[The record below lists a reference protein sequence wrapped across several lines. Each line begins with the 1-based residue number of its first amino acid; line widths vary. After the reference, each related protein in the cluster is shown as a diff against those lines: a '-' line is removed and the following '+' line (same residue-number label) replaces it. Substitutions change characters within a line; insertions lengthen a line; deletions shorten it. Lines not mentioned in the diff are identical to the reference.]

1 MICYFVSKKV
11 MISTGEPSGELYGA
25 LLAREVKRK
34 WPDTKIFG
42 IGGPNM
48 ELEGIDLIAPI
59 SNVIGF
65 TEALKHIAA
74 IRKNLKTAK
83 EALSNRRPDILVLID
98 YPDFN
103 LALAK
108 KARYEG
114 IPVLYYVS
122 PQVWAWRKGRVKK
135 IASLV
140 NKIALLFPFEADYYR
155 DTGLPCEF
163 VGHPLAEIINTS
175 KTKDELKQELG
186 LLPDRPVIT
195 LLPGSRPAEI
205 RRHLP
210 VIKDIAAKINRDMPE
225 FQIVI
230 PLAQGTDISDK
241 LMDYITILRGRTREA
256 VASSEVCAVASGTAT
271 LEAALLGIPMI
282 VFYMV
287 SPLTFLLGKL
297 LIKVDYISLV
307 NLLSGKKVVSEL
319 VQKEATADN
328 IFSEIRKILNDPVYR
343 DTMTSSLNK
352 IKDIVGGK
360 RTSEKVASMVGDIA
374 GWSDT
379 DIGSKIKK

>member
-1 MICYFVSKKV
+1 

-34 WPDTKIFG
+34 WPDTEIFG

-65 TEALKHIAA
+65 TEALRHFGEV
-74 IRKNLKTAK
+74 RKNLKTAK
-83 EALSNRRPDILVLID
+83 EALTNRRPDIIVLID

-108 KARYEG
+108 KARSAG
-114 IPVLYYVS
+114 IPILYYVS

-135 IASLV
+135 IASLI
-140 NKIALLFPFEADYYR
+140 NKIALLFPFEMDCYR
-155 DTGLPCEF
+155 NTGLPCEF
-163 VGHPLAEIINTS
+163 VGHPLAETIITK
-175 KTKDELKQELG
+175 KTKEELKQELG
-186 LLPDRPVIT
+186 LIPDRPVIT

-210 VIKDIAAKINRDMPE
+210 IIKDIAKKINREMPE

-230 PLAQGTDISDK
+230 PLVQGTDISDE
-241 LMDYITILRGRTREA
+241 LMDYITVISGRTREA

-271 LEAALLGIPMI
+271 LEAALLGTPMV
-282 VFYMV
+282 VFYKV
-287 SPLTFLLGKL
+287 SPLTFMLGKL
-297 LIKVDYISLV
+297 LVKVDYFSLV
-307 NLLSGKKVVSEL
+307 NLLSGKEVVLEL
-319 VQKEATADN
+319 IQKEATADN
-328 IFSEIRKILNDPVYR
+328 IFSEIIKILNETSYR
-343 DTMTSSLNK
+343 DNMISSLRK
-352 IKDIVGGK
+352 IKDVIGGK
-360 RTSEKVASMVGDIA
+360 RTSERVASMVGEIA
-374 GWSDT
+374 GW
-379 DIGSKIKK
+379 G

>member
-1 MICYFVSKKV
+1 

-34 WPDTKIFG
+34 WPDTEIFG

-48 ELEGIDLIAPI
+48 KLEGVNLIAPI

-65 TEALKHIAA
+65 TEALKHIAE
-74 IRKNLKTAK
+74 IRRNLKTAR
-83 EALSNRRPDILVLID
+83 EALINRRPDILVLID
-98 YPDFN
+98 YPEFN
-103 LALAK
+103 LSLAK
-108 KARYEG
+108 KARSLG

-140 NKIALLFPFEADYYR
+140 NKIALLFPFEADCYR

-163 VGHPLAEIINTS
+163 VGHPLTEIINIS

-186 LLPDRPVIT
+186 LLPDRPLIT

-210 VIKDIAAKINRDMPE
+210 VIKDIAAKINRYMPE

-230 PLAQGTDISDK
+230 PLVQGTDISDK

-374 GWSDT
+374 GWRDT
-379 DIGSKIKK
+379 DIGSKI

>member
-1 MICYFVSKKV
+1 

-34 WPDTKIFG
+34 WPDTEIFG
-42 IGGPNM
+42 IGGSHM

-65 TEALKHIAA
+65 TEALKHIAVV
-74 IRKNLKTAK
+74 RKDLKTAK
-83 EALSNRRPDILVLID
+83 EALTSRKPDILILID

-108 KARYEG
+108 KARSSG
-114 IPVLYYVS
+114 IPILYYVS

-140 NKIALLFPFEADYYR
+140 NKIALLFPFEADCYR
-155 DTGLPCEF
+155 GTGLPCEF
-163 VGHPLAEIINTS
+163 VGHPLTETINIS

-205 RRHLP
+205 SRHFP
-210 VIKDIAAKINRDMPE
+210 VIRDIAAKINRNMPE

-230 PLAQGTDISDK
+230 PLVQETAISDE
-241 LMDYITILRGRTREA
+241 LMDYITVISGRTREA

-271 LEAALLGIPMI
+271 LEAALLGTPMV
-282 VFYMV
+282 VFYKV
-287 SPLTFLLGKL
+287 SPLTFMLGKL
-297 LIKVDYISLV
+297 LVKVDYFSLV
-307 NLLSGKKVVSEL
+307 NLLSGKEVVSEL
-319 VQKEATADN
+319 IQKEATADN
-328 IFSEIRKILNDPVYR
+328 IFSEIIKILNETSYR
-343 DTMTSSLNK
+343 DNMISSLRK
-352 IKDIVGGK
+352 IKDVIGGK
-360 RTSEKVASMVGDIA
+360 RTSERVASMVGEIA
-374 GWSDT
+374 GWD
-379 DIGSKIKK
+379 

>member
-34 WPDTKIFG
+34 WPDTEIFG
-42 IGGPNM
+42 IGGSNM
-48 ELEGIDLIAPI
+48 EWEGVDLIAPI

-65 TEALKHIAA
+65 TEALKHFGDV
-74 IRKNLKTAK
+74 RKHLKTAK
-83 EALSNRRPDILVLID
+83 EELTKRRPDILVLID

-108 KARYEG
+108 KARSAG
-114 IPVLYYVS
+114 VPVLYYVS
-122 PQVWAWRKGRVKK
+122 PQVWAWRKRRVKK

-140 NKIALLFPFEADYYR
+140 NKIALLFPFEADCYR

-163 VGHPLAEIINTS
+163 VGHPLTETINII
-175 KTKDELKQELG
+175 KTKDALKQDLG

-205 RRHLP
+205 QRHIP
-210 VIKDIAAKINRDMPE
+210 VIKDIAAKVNRDMPE

-230 PLAQGTDISDK
+230 PLVQGTAISYK
-241 LMDYITILRGRTREA
+241 LMDYITVIGGRTREA

-271 LEAALLGIPMI
+271 LEAALIGTPMI

-297 LIKVDYISLV
+297 LITVDYISLV

-319 VQKEATADN
+319 IQNEATAEN
-328 IFSEIRKILNDPVYR
+328 IFSEIKKILNDTSYR
-343 DTMTSSLNK
+343 DSMINSFK
-352 IKDIVGGK
+352 EIKRLIGGK
-360 RTSEKVASMVGDIA
+360 RTSERVATIVGDIA
-374 GWSDT
+374 GWSDA
-379 DIGSKIKK
+379 DIRS